1 MDFFAQTAALLDQLA
16 AWHWFTLGVIL
27 LVFEIASTTNYLLW
41 PGIAALLIGA
51 LKFLV
56 PGMDGALSLFLFAV
70 LAVATTIAWQ
80 RSPYGK
86 ALAAAPNNLN
96 ARMETYLGRKGVAA
110 GDFVG
115 GEGAILLDDTRWVA
129 LVTDGSSPRNGDV
142 LQVTG
147 ADGTVLRVRA
157 VG

>member
-1 MDFFAQTAALLDQLA
+1 MDFLTETAALLDQLA

-41 PGIAALLIGA
+41 PGIAAILIGA
-51 LKFLV
+51 LKFV
-56 PGMDGALSLFLFAV
+56 APGLDGALSLFLFAV
-70 LAVATTIAWQ
+70 LAVATTVAWQ

-86 ALAAAPNNLN
+86 AQATAPNNLN
-96 ARMETYLGRKGVAA
+96 ARMDTYLGRKGVAA

-157 VG
+157 AA

>member
-1 MDFFAQTAALLDQLA
+1 
-16 AWHWFTLGVIL
+16 
-27 LVFEIASTTNYLLW
+27 
-41 PGIAALLIGA
+41 
-51 LKFLV
+51 
-56 PGMDGALSLFLFAV
+56 V
-70 LAVATTIAWQ
+70 LAVATTIIWQ

-96 ARMETYLGRKGVAA
+96 ARTGTYLGRKGVAA

-115 GEGAILLDDTRWVA
+115 GEGAILLDDTRWAA

-157 VG
+157 AG

>member
-1 MDFFAQTAALLDQLA
+1 MDMLAETAALLDQLA

-27 LVFEIASTTNYLLW
+27 LALEIASTTNYLLW
-41 PGIAALLIGA
+41 PGIAAILIGA
-51 LKFLV
+51 LKFV
-56 PGMDGALSLFLFAV
+56 APGLDGALSLFLFAV
-70 LAVATTIAWQ
+70 LAVATTVAWQ

-86 ALAAAPNNLN
+86 AQSTAPNNLN
-96 ARMETYLGRKGVAA
+96 ARMDTYLGRKGVAA

-157 VG
+157 AA

>member
-1 MDFFAQTAALLDQLA
+1 MDMLAETAALLDQLA

-27 LVFEIASTTNYLLW
+27 LALEIASTTNYLLW
-41 PGIAALLIGA
+41 PGIAAILIGA
-51 LKFLV
+51 LKFV
-56 PGMDGALSLFLFAV
+56 APGLDGALSLFLFAV
-70 LAVATTIAWQ
+70 LAVATTVAWQ

-86 ALAAAPNNLN
+86 AQATAPNNLN
-96 ARMETYLGRKGVAA
+96 ARMDTYLGRKGVAA

-157 VG
+157 AA